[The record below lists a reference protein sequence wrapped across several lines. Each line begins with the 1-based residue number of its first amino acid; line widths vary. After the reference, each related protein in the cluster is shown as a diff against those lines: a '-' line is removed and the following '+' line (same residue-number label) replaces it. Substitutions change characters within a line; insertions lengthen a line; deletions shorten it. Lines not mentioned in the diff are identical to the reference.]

1 MKQIRKTFM
10 AGVGILVPIVLTLY
24 ILDLLF
30 NVVDGVFGPLLLE
43 YFNITSIWIR
53 VGITALIVFGLG
65 LLTRTRL
72 GSYLWGK
79 INKLFGKVP
88 LISKIYNFA
97 SDTTKMMIEKK
108 SFDTVVR
115 VEFTMEGV
123 YSIGFLTNAET
134 GSIFIP
140 TTPNPTNGFLIVT
153 KNYEILDTNVE
164 DAVKEII
171 SIGTIAARTT
181 MKRTGDR

>member
-1 MKQIRKTFM
+1 MIK
-10 AGVGILVPIVLTLY
+10 
-24 ILDLLF
+24 
-30 NVVDGVFGPLLLE
+30 
-43 YFNITSIWIR
+43 
-53 VGITALIVFGLG
+53 
-65 LLTRTRL
+65 
-72 GSYLWGK
+72 
-79 INKLFGKVP
+79 KV
-88 LISKIYNFA
+88 YNFA

-115 VEFTMEGV
+115 VEFPMEGV

-181 MKRTGDR
+181 INRGRD